1 MDFVKASNILKAL
14 GHPARL
20 QMMEGIDK
28 YGCHVNKI
36 VEKLGLP
43 QSTVSQHLAA
53 LRSAGLVTFE
63 KKGTK
68 ACYKIVDKRFMKI
81 IQILGGLS

>member
-1 MDFVKASNILKAL
+1 MDYVKGAAILKAL

-20 QMMEGIDK
+20 QMMGGIAK

-36 VEKLGLP
+36 VKKMGLP

-53 LRSAGLVTFE
+53 LRSAGVVTFE
-63 KKGTK
+63 KKGAK
-68 ACYKIVDKRFMKI
+68 ACYKLTDDRFMKI
-81 IQILGGLS
+81 IEALGEVS

>member
-1 MDFVKASNILKAL
+1 MDYIKGAVILKAL

-20 QMMEGIDK
+20 QMMQGIDK
-28 YGCHVNKI
+28 YGCHVNKM

-63 KKGTK
+63 KKGAK
-68 ACYKIVDKRFMKI
+68 ACYRVTDKRFMKI
-81 IQILGGLS
+81 IQILGEVS

>member
-1 MDFVKASNILKAL
+1 MDYEKGSAILKVL

-20 QMMEGIDK
+20 QMMEGIAK

-36 VEKLGLP
+36 AEKLGLP

-53 LRSAGLVTFE
+53 LRYTGLVTFE
-63 KKGTK
+63 KKGTM
-68 ACYKIVDKRFMKI
+68 ACYKITDKRVMKI
-81 IQILGGLS
+81 IKILGELS

>member
-1 MDFVKASNILKAL
+1 MDYVKGASVLKAL

-20 QMMEGIDK
+20 QMMQGIAK

-53 LRSAGLVTFE
+53 LRSAGVVTFE
-63 KKGTK
+63 KKGAK
-68 ACYKIVDKRFMKI
+68 ACYKVTDDRFMKI
-81 IQILGGLS
+81 IQILGELS

>member
-1 MDFVKASNILKAL
+1 MDYVKGTAVLKAL

-20 QMMEGIDK
+20 QMMQGIAK

-68 ACYKIVDKRFMKI
+68 ACYKVTDDRFMKI
-81 IQILGGLS
+81 IQILGELS

>member
-1 MDFVKASNILKAL
+1 MDYNKSAMILKAL

-20 QMMEGIDK
+20 QMMEGIAK

-63 KKGTK
+63 KKGVLT
-68 ACYKIVDKRFMKI
+68 CYKVVDKKAMQI
-81 IQILGGLS
+81 IRLLGEMS

>member
-1 MDFVKASNILKAL
+1 MDYVEGATVLKAL

-20 QMMEGIDK
+20 QMMGGIAK

-36 VEKLGLP
+36 VEKMGLP

-53 LRSAGLVTFE
+53 LRSAGLVTVE

-68 ACYKIVDKRFMKI
+68 ACYKLTDNRFMKI
-81 IQILGGLS
+81 IQALGELS

>member
-1 MDFVKASNILKAL
+1 MDYIKGAAILKAL

-20 QMMEGIDK
+20 QMMEGIAK

-63 KKGTK
+63 KKGVIT
-68 ACYKIVDKRFMKI
+68 CYKVTDKRFMRI
-81 IQILGGLS
+81 IKLLGELS

>member
-1 MDFVKASNILKAL
+1 MDHVRAAAILRAL

-20 QMMEGIDK
+20 KMTVGIAK

-36 VEKLGLP
+36 VEKMGLP

-53 LRSAGLVTFE
+53 LRSAGVVTYE
-63 KKGTK
+63 KDGLK
-68 ACYKIVDKRFMKI
+68 ACYRLTDKKFNKLLKVLGEIV
-81 IQILGGLS
+81 

>member
-1 MDFVKASNILKAL
+1 
-14 GHPARL
+14 
-20 QMMEGIDK
+20 MMGGIAK

-63 KKGTK
+63 KNGAKVY
-68 ACYKIVDKRFMKI
+68 YKVTDMRFMRMI
-81 IQILGGLS
+81 EMLGELS